1 MNIVIVGG
9 NERMECKYKSICKEY
24 DCDAK
29 VFTKIKGGLHDFIG
43 NPDLIVLF
51 TNPVSH
57 EMAKTARSCASRGNI
72 TLAQSHCG
80 SCSALRGILESH
92 IECAGST
99 RGGGNTGRV
108 CRT

>member
-1 MNIVIVGG
+1 MSIVIVGG

-24 DCDAK
+24 DCEAK

-57 EMAKTARSCASRGNI
+57 EMAKTARSRAARGNI
-72 TLAQSHCG
+72 ALVQAHCA
-80 SCSALRGILESH
+80 SCAALRGILES
-92 IECAGST
+92 
-99 RGGGNTGRV
+99 RV
-108 CRT
+108 EKAAPKA